1 MKIEQAYAFVNE
13 AQKEILGEQAIS
25 LTKDLTEIVDV
36 GDALANVQGY
46 DAYVRS
52 IANRIGKMLFV
63 SRVYTGRLP
72 KVLKD
77 SWEFGSIIGKLQ
89 AELIDAT
96 ENESWKIVNGATYDP
111 YVVNLPVISSK
122 FWNKMTT
129 FEIDITLPED
139 QVKQSFASADEM
151 MRFLAMI
158 ETQVN
163 NSMEIKID
171 ALTMGALVNFIGG
184 LLLDEADNGA
194 NARVVHLLTDYN
206 TLIPTPLSAGEAL
219 VDKGFLQYATAVM
232 IEYKNRLAQYSRLFN
247 IGGKARHTPSDLLH
261 FVVHSTFAT
270 RAKTH
275 LESDTFH
282 KDLVSLPLYEE
293 VAYWSGTG
301 TTYALA
307 DTTAVAGVVEYTTED
322 AQGNITVHSDSINDQ
337 YVIGVMF
344 DHEALGVLQPR
355 RKVKTIYN
363 PKGEY
368 FNNFHKWESRQFN
381 DFNENGVVFLLD

>member
-1 MKIEQAYAFVNE
+1 MEIKQVYDFANE
-13 AQKEILGEQAIS
+13 AQKEVLGEKAID
-25 LTKDLTEIVDV
+25 LAKDLSNIVDV
-36 GDALANVQGY
+36 GESLTNAQGV
-46 DAYVRS
+46 DAYVQA

-63 SRVYTGRLP
+63 SRAYTGRLP

-89 AELIDAT
+89 AELMEAST
-96 ENESWKIVNGATYDP
+96 NESWALVDGASYDP
-111 YVVNLPVISSK
+111 YVVNLPKISSK

-129 FEIDITLPED
+129 FELDITYPED
-139 QVKQSFASADEM
+139 QVKQSFASADEL
-151 MRFLAMI
+151 MRFMSML

-163 NSMEIKID
+163 NSMELKID
-171 ALTMGALVNFIGG
+171 TLTMGTLINFIGG
-184 LLLDEADNGA
+184 IINEEATDGA
-194 NARVVHLLTDYN
+194 NARVVHLLTEYN
-206 TLIPTPLSAGEAL
+206 GLISTPLTADSAL
-219 VDKGFLQYATAVM
+219 VNKGFLQYATARM
-232 IEYKNRLAQYSRLFN
+232 IEYKARLAQYSTLFN
-247 IGGKARHTPSDLLH
+247 LGGKPRHTPADLLH

-282 KDLVSLPLYEE
+282 KDLVSLPYYEE
-293 VAYWSGTG
+293 VAYWSGPG

-307 DTTAVAGVVEYTTED
+307 DTTKIAGVVAYNEQDADGVITE
-322 AQGNITVHSDSINDQ
+322 AKGAVNKS
-337 YVIGVMF
+337 YVIAVMF

-355 RKVKTIYN
+355 RKVKSIYN

-381 DFNENGVVFLLD
+381 DFNENGVVFILD